1 MTEIAVGVENDE
13 ERLETKRLFEPAIG
27 DLRILIADRA

>member
-13 ERLETKRLFEPAIG
+13 KRLERERLFEPAKG
-27 DLRILIADRA
+27 GLCILIADGA